1 MAYNLNIKY
10 LNIEINMG
18 THYQGTPTEIQALDA
33 YIKLSRAAEAVTAR
47 INSHLSH
54 YDLTVSQFGVLEA
67 LYHLGPLTVG
77 QLGAKI
83 LKSSGNMTLVIDN
96 LVRRALVERRRRI
109 GDRRCIDVH
118 LTEAGA
124 ALIATIMPDH
134 VGHVVAGMQP
144 LTAQEQA
151 QLAFLC
157 RKVGLGEE

>member
-1 MAYNLNIKY
+1 
-10 LNIEINMG
+10 MG
-18 THYQGTPTEIQALDA
+18 THYAGTTTEVQALDA
-33 YIKLSRAAEAVTAR
+33 YIKLSRAAEAVTTR
-47 INSHLSH
+47 INSHLSA
-54 YDLTVSQFGVLEA
+54 YDLTASQFGVLEA

-96 LVRRALVERRRRI
+96 LARRGLVERRRRA

-124 ALIATIMPDH
+124 ALIGAIMPTH

-144 LTAQEQA
+144 LTLAEQA
-151 QLAFLC
+151 ELACLC
-157 RKVGLGEE
+157 RKVGLGKE